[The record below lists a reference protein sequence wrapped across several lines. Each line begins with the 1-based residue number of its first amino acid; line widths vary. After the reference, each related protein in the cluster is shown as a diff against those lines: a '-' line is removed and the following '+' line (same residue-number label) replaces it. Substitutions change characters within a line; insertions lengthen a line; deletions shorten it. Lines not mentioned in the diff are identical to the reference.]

1 MPFRRIRG
9 EPVDAARAYDSSGTF
24 VGHRLA
30 FWLTVILTL
39 GQAAPLGSQQALQA
53 APTEGNGEL
62 QGTYR
67 RWLEQDVRYIIE
79 DEECSSFVR
88 LASNEERDRFIAS
101 FWSRR
106 DPTPG
111 TQKNEFKE
119 EHYRRIA
126 YSNDLFESSR
136 AGWMTDRG
144 RTYILLGPPDEIE
157 AHPSG
162 GEYRPLGGQGGFNS
176 AQPFQV
182 WMYRRLADHGG
193 DIVLE
198 FVDSG
203 EDGEYPIRSDAP
215 WNDSP
220 QGAAACP

>member
-1 MPFRRIRG
+1 MR
-9 EPVDAARAYDSSGTF
+9 Y
-24 VGHRLA
+24 RLA
-30 FWLTVILTL
+30 YWLTLLLVPGL
-39 GQAAPLGSQQALQA
+39 AAPLGAQRASQA
-53 APTEGNGEL
+53 APAEGNGEL

-79 DEECSSFVR
+79 HEECSAFVQ
-88 LASNEERDRFIAS
+88 LASDEERLRFVEE

-111 TQKNEFKE
+111 TQMNEFKE
-119 EHYRRIA
+119 EYYRRIA

-157 AHPSG
+157 SHPFG
-162 GEYRPLGGQGGFNS
+162 GEYRPLGGQGGFTS
-176 AQPFQV
+176 AQPFDV
-182 WMYRRLADHGG
+182 WMYRRLGNHGG
-193 DIVLE
+193 DTVLR

-203 EDGEYPIRSDAP
+203 EDGEYSIQSAPP
-215 WNDSP
+215 WNDSHEE
-220 QGAAACP
+220 AAACP